1 MLEIVIAMAILALA
15 VVLFGSAMI
24 STTDAEA
31 KAAEHTQA
39 IMIGNYL
46 LEQVRTDSNFWDDE
60 FTGGSG
66 CASPSNCWTY
76 MDPSNVD
83 QHGNVLPPY
92 DDDLSTAPGPATW
105 HTGFTPQASVGVTL
119 PTYYFLW
126 RADPIDSAKF
136 TGANKEVATV
146 TIELYVQQ
154 DGPQD
159 VYVVKGMNRDQ

>member
-46 LEQVRTDSNFWDDE
+46 LEDARTDPHFWEDE
-60 FTGGSG
+60 FTGG
-66 CASPSNCWTY
+66 PSCVAPANCWTA

-83 QHGNVLPPY
+83 SNGNVLPPY
-92 DDDLSTAPGPATW
+92 DDALSTAPSPATW
-105 HTGFTPQASVGVTL
+105 HLGFLPPQAGSVTL
-119 PTYYFLW
+119 PTYYYMW
-126 RADPIDSAKF
+126 RADPIDPASF
-136 TGANKEVATV
+136 TGVKKEVSSV
-146 TIELYVQQ
+146 TIELYVAQ

-159 VYVVKGMNRDQ
+159 VYVVHGMNREQ